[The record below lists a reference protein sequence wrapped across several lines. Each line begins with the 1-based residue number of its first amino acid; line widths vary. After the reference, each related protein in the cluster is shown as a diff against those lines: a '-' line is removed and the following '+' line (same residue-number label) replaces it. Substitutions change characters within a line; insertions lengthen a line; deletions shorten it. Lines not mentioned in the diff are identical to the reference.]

1 MLLLALERV
10 GESNSVIRIYIYI
23 YRIPTTFQQR
33 GYIMPKTK
41 MEKRK
46 EALVRMERG
55 PKNPGSDMR
64 VKKYPRSAEK
74 RLEDIAHLKTLIGW
88 S

>member
-1 MLLLALERV
+1 
-10 GESNSVIRIYIYI
+10 
-23 YRIPTTFQQR
+23 
-33 GYIMPKTK
+33 MPKTK

-55 PKNPGSDMR
+55 PKNPASDMR
-64 VKKYPRSAEK
+64 AKKYPRSSEK

>member
-1 MLLLALERV
+1 
-10 GESNSVIRIYIYI
+10 
-23 YRIPTTFQQR
+23 
-33 GYIMPKTK
+33 MPKTK

-55 PKNPGSDMR
+55 PKNPASDMR
-64 VKKYPRSAEK
+64 AKKYPRSAEK
-74 RLEDIAHLKTLIGW
+74 RLEDITHLKTLIGW